1 MEKNI
6 FARLIAAALNLQE
19 RAVANTL
26 ALLEEGCTIP
36 FISRYR
42 KERTGGLDEVQIT
55 AISDRFDKL
64 KEIQKRKETVVKTI
78 TDLGKM
84 TPELQKRI
92 EDCWDATE
100 LEDIYLPYKPKRRT
114 RAQVAREQGLEPLA
128 QLLLLQRER
137 DPERAAERF
146 IKGDVKDVETAIK
159 GAQDIIAETVSED
172 ERSRQQLRNAFA
184 RQAIIS
190 SKVVKAKADSDEAAK
205 FSDYFDWQEPL
216 KRCSSHRLLAMRR
229 GESEGILR
237 ISISPDDEE
246 ASDRLKRH
254 YVYGNT
260 PCGKLVAEA
269 IDDGYKRLLKPA
281 IETEFAALSKERA
294 DEEAIR
300 VFAEN
305 LRQLLLGAPLGQ
317 KRVMGIDPG
326 FRTGCKVV
334 CLDAQGNLLHHDA
347 IFPHLPVNKRTE
359 SAVAIQKMIHKYQ
372 IEAISIG
379 NGTASRETNN
389 FIKDVL
395 AGRYNIDTKKK
406 DELPKPQVFV
416 VSEDGASVYSAS
428 KIAREEFPDEDV
440 TVRGAVSIGR
450 RLMDPLAELVKIDPK
465 SIGVGQYQHDVDQT
479 LLKHSL
485 DQTVESC
492 VNLVGVNLNTAS
504 QHLLMYVSGLGPTLA
519 KNIVDYRREN
529 GGFTS
534 RAQLKKVPRLG
545 PSAFQQCAGFLRIPE
560 AKNPLDNSA
569 VHPESYPVVEQMA
582 KDQGCSVADLIN
594 NKEKR
599 ETIDIKRYVTAEVGI
614 PTLTDIMQELEKPG
628 RDPREQIEEFEFDKN
643 VSTVDDLVEG
653 MILPGI
659 VTNIT
664 NFGAFVDIGVHQ
676 DGLIHISQMA
686 NRRIAHPTDVV
697 KLHQHL
703 RVRVIEVDRRRNRI
717 SLSLKGI

>member
-6 FARLIAAALNLQE
+6 FARLIASALNLQE

-64 KEIQKRKETVVKTI
+64 QEIQKRKDTIIKTI
-78 TDLGKM
+78 TDLEKM
-84 TPELQKRI
+84 TPELKKRI
-92 EDCWDATE
+92 DDCWETSE

-137 DPERAAERF
+137 DPERAAERYV
-146 IKGDVKDVETAIK
+146 KGDVKDTESAIK
-159 GAQDIIAETVSED
+159 GALDIIAETVSED
-172 ERSRQQLRNAFA
+172 ERSRQQIRNAFS

-190 SKVVKAKADSDEAAK
+190 SKVVKAKADTDEAAK
-205 FSDYFDWQEPL
+205 YSDYFDWSEPL

-237 ISISPDDEE
+237 ISISPNDEE
-246 ASDRLKRH
+246 AADRLKRH

-260 PCGKLVAEA
+260 PCGQLVGEA
-269 IDDGYKRLLKPA
+269 VDDGYKRLLKPS

-347 IFPHLPVNKRTE
+347 IFPHPPVNKRTE
-359 SAVAIQKMIHKYQ
+359 SAIAIQKMIQKYQ

-379 NGTASRETNN
+379 NGTASRETND

-395 AGRYNIDTKKK
+395 AGRYNIDTRKK
-406 DELPKPQVFV
+406 DELPKPQVFT

-479 LLKHSL
+479 KLKHSL

-529 GGFTS
+529 GAFTS

-545 PSAFQQCAGFLRIPE
+545 PSAFQQCAGFLRIPG

-569 VHPESYPVVEQMA
+569 VHPESYAVVEQMA
-582 KDQGCSVADLIN
+582 KDHGCTVADLIKD
-594 NKEKR
+594 KEKR
-599 ETIDIKRYVTAEVGI
+599 DTIDIRKYVTAEVGI

-628 RDPREQIEEFEFDKN
+628 RDPREQLEEF
-643 VSTVDDLVEG
+643 
-653 MILPGI
+653 
-659 VTNIT
+659 
-664 NFGAFVDIGVHQ
+664 
-676 DGLIHISQMA
+676 
-686 NRRIAHPTDVV
+686 
-697 KLHQHL
+697 
-703 RVRVIEVDRRRNRI
+703 
-717 SLSLKGI
+717 